1 MTGFVSGGPH
11 TSSISN
17 AGGIVG
23 GNYDGIVEYCNNT
36 ATVAGDYNVG
46 GIVGSNRTGAVF
58 RCYNAGVVYGR
69 YDAVGGI
76 SGKNESGLNRS
87 CFNKET
93 VTADG
98 YNAGGIA
105 GVISQGAVE
114 DCYNISPVTGEDNVG
129 GVVGKNS
136 DGWIK
141 TSYNIGKAE
150 VGDFVGGVLGRMD
163 EGHVES
169 CYYLDTCVPAYSSSY
184 GTKLTD
190 EEMWDE
196 ENFAGFDFVN
206 IWAIEDGFNYPRFI
220 YELPTELGG
229 DSAVWD
235 GTVAEGFAG
244 GEGTKNKPYLIEN
257 AAQLAYFA
265 KTVNEGNSYAGKYI
279 KLDNEIILN
288 RKDVPN
294 WTLNASPWTP
304 IGADSPFEGYFDG
317 GDYTIRGVYID
328 SVRFNLGIFG
338 QNKGT
343 VVNLGVE
350 PYYFRG
356 YFNVAA
362 VVAHNDG
369 GLVDN
374 SYNLGDIYGCM
385 FIGGV
390 VGLNEEGTVRYC
402 YNEGAVFGY
411 NVSGGVVG
419 ANDEGIV
426 TDCYNSGAVGGD
438 WGVGGVVGLNEEGTV
453 RYCYNEGAVFG
464 YKVSGGV
471 AGNMHFSMLRD
482 CYNLGAVSGYSTVG
496 GIFGYSY
503 LSHTDSCYNRGTV
516 TASDDFGGIA
526 GDNEASTLVNCYYLD
541 TTVSDPTNDF
551 GKALTEAQMLQKD
564 SYEGFDFVL
573 VWALLSDDS
582 LHPYPQFLKYLDP
595 ALGEPSSVWDGSIAD
610 VFADGDG
617 SEEDPYRIKT
627 AKQLALF
634 AYLVN
639 DGVDFSD
646 EYIVLENDIVLNDIT
661 KDKWILNAN
670 KWKPIGISGDFRG
683 TFDGRGY
690 SVSGV
695 YIDEGAENSGLFAT
709 NSGIIKNVGVTEA
722 YIKGS
727 NNVGGV
733 VGFNKGT
740 IDGCFF
746 DGTVTGNSAVGGVV
760 GSNEYTVINSYNSGT
775 VIGSTDVG
783 GVLGVSEQEIPTISA
798 CYNSGRVLG
807 AFRTGGIVGS
817 FPHVQLE
824 RCYNLGDINGCLAV
838 GGIVGAADYSYLA
851 YCYNTGSVSGWN
863 YVAGIVGDGYYC
875 YLNESYNKGEISG
888 DYYVGGLMGENS
900 FGSISDGYN
909 AGRISGA
916 YYVGGIVGSGYL
928 NNIERNYNIGTVSG
942 DHSNSYGALVGGE
955 YECNFFDNY
964 YLDSSAPGSNSIY
977 YTALTET
984 QMRNQDSFEGFDFEA
999 IWDIGPEADYPYP
1012 TLRNLTV
1019 TPAEPIAVTGVSLD
1033 KTSLT
1038 VKVGKTASLIATVKP
1053 ENASD
1058 KAVTWTSDDETI
1070 ATVDNSGLVT
1080 AVSPG
1085 TVTITVTTADGGFF
1099 DSCIVT
1105 VEPNVVTEITIDK
1118 PTLTLKAGGT
1128 GKLTAVVEPADAEN
1142 NDIIW
1147 ETSDDSVATVDE
1159 NGNVT
1164 AVGVGTA
1171 IITARTSDCSVV
1183 ASCEVTVEPVMVTGI
1198 SLNKSSLTLK
1208 TGKTGTLT
1216 AIIEPA
1222 DATDKAVRWTSS
1234 RSSIATVDKNGVVTA
1249 LRPGTV
1255 TIKVTTVDGGFSA
1268 TCTVKVE
1275 PVKVTGISPDKPS
1288 FTLKAG
1294 ETGTLTAIV
1303 KPADAF
1309 SKDVLWLT
1317 SDYTVAEVSP
1327 QGVVRALKA
1336 GTAIISATTV
1346 DGGYTAYFTVT
1357 VTQDNIA
1364 VKPGSSY
1371 GTNKH
1376 DTILY
1381 NVSPGTT
1388 VNELLNNLAG
1398 GSFEVR
1404 NAKGEKLSGNAVI
1417 GTGAVVNLIADGKV
1431 IDSLLISVRGDID
1444 GDGKVTAA
1452 DARLVLRHVAKLQT
1466 LSELEMHSAD
1476 IDGES
1481 CIKAADARLIL
1492 RAAAKLETL

>member
-1 MTGFVSGGPH
+1 MLKVCKKGLSVLLALALILTLMPVSVLASGDVWDGQLPAADEDASYSGGSGTKDDPFIIATAEDLAQLSSNVYSFEEYSKGKHFKQTADIVLNSPDDFATDENGIITGSDPDSSPHKWLPIGYPLYDEYGYSPSFSKAFQGSYDGGGHLVSGIYIDYIDDETVKCKGLFGLIMDASIENIGVETSYIRGDDHTGGLVGYSEVSSVEKSFFRGTVKGYNDVGGIVGSNYSGIVSDCFMTGFVSGGPH
-11 TSSISN
+11 TSSIFSN

-114 DCYNISPVTGEDNVG
+114 DCYNISPVTGEDNVGGVVGKNSDGWIKTSYNIGKAEVGDFVG

-317 GDYTIRGVYID
+317 DDYTIRGVYID

-374 SYNLGDIYGCM
+374 SYNLGDIYGCL

-411 NVSGGVVG
+411 EISGGVVG

-526 GDNEASTLVNCYYLD
+526 GHNEASTLVNCYYLD

-564 SYEGFDFVL
+564 SYEGFDF
-573 VWALLSDDS
+573 
-582 LHPYPQFLKYLDP
+582 
-595 ALGEPSSVWDGSIAD
+595 
-610 VFADGDG
+610 
-617 SEEDPYRIKT
+617 
-627 AKQLALF
+627 
-634 AYLVN
+634 
-639 DGVDFSD
+639 
-646 EYIVLENDIVLNDIT
+646 
-661 KDKWILNAN
+661 
-670 KWKPIGISGDFRG
+670 
-683 TFDGRGY
+683 
-690 SVSGV
+690 
-695 YIDEGAENSGLFAT
+695 
-709 NSGIIKNVGVTEA
+709 
-722 YIKGS
+722 
-727 NNVGGV
+727 
-733 VGFNKGT
+733 
-740 IDGCFF
+740 
-746 DGTVTGNSAVGGVV
+746 
-760 GSNEYTVINSYNSGT
+760 
-775 VIGSTDVG
+775 
-783 GVLGVSEQEIPTISA
+783 
-798 CYNSGRVLG
+798 
-807 AFRTGGIVGS
+807 
-817 FPHVQLE
+817 
-824 RCYNLGDINGCLAV
+824 
-838 GGIVGAADYSYLA
+838 
-851 YCYNTGSVSGWN
+851 
-863 YVAGIVGDGYYC
+863 
-875 YLNESYNKGEISG
+875 
-888 DYYVGGLMGENS
+888 
-900 FGSISDGYN
+900 
-909 AGRISGA
+909 
-916 YYVGGIVGSGYL
+916 
-928 NNIERNYNIGTVSG
+928 
-942 DHSNSYGALVGGE
+942 
-955 YECNFFDNY
+955 
-964 YLDSSAPGSNSIY
+964 
-977 YTALTET
+977 
-984 QMRNQDSFEGFDFEA
+984 EA

-1019 TPAEPIAVTGVSLD
+1019 TPAEPIAVTGV
-1033 KTSLT
+1033 
-1038 VKVGKTASLIATVKP
+1038 
-1053 ENASD
+1053 
-1058 KAVTWTSDDETI
+1058 
-1070 ATVDNSGLVT
+1070 
-1080 AVSPG
+1080 
-1085 TVTITVTTADGGFF
+1085 
-1099 DSCIVT
+1099 
-1105 VEPNVVTEITIDK
+1105 
-1118 PTLTLKAGGT
+1118 
-1128 GKLTAVVEPADAEN
+1128 
-1142 NDIIW
+1142 
-1147 ETSDDSVATVDE
+1147 
-1159 NGNVT
+1159 
-1164 AVGVGTA
+1164 
-1171 IITARTSDCSVV
+1171 
-1183 ASCEVTVEPVMVTGI
+1183 

>member
-1 MTGFVSGGPH
+1 M
-11 TSSISN
+11 
-17 AGGIVG
+17 
-23 GNYDGIVEYCNNT
+23 
-36 ATVAGDYNVG
+36 
-46 GIVGSNRTGAVF
+46 
-58 RCYNAGVVYGR
+58 
-69 YDAVGGI
+69 
-76 SGKNESGLNRS
+76 
-87 CFNKET
+87 
-93 VTADG
+93 
-98 YNAGGIA
+98 
-105 GVISQGAVE
+105 
-114 DCYNISPVTGEDNVG
+114 
-129 GVVGKNS
+129 
-136 DGWIK
+136 
-141 TSYNIGKAE
+141 
-150 VGDFVGGVLGRMD
+150 
-163 EGHVES
+163 
-169 CYYLDTCVPAYSSSY
+169 
-184 GTKLTD
+184 
-190 EEMWDE
+190 
-196 ENFAGFDFVN
+196 
-206 IWAIEDGFNYPRFI
+206 
-220 YELPTELGG
+220 
-229 DSAVWD
+229 
-235 GTVAEGFAG
+235 
-244 GEGTKNKPYLIEN
+244 
-257 AAQLAYFA
+257 
-265 KTVNEGNSYAGKYI
+265 
-279 KLDNEIILN
+279 
-288 RKDVPN
+288 
-294 WTLNASPWTP
+294 
-304 IGADSPFEGYFDG
+304 
-317 GDYTIRGVYID
+317 
-328 SVRFNLGIFG
+328 
-338 QNKGT
+338 
-343 VVNLGVE
+343 E

-385 FIGGV
+385 FI
-390 VGLNEEGTVRYC
+390 
-402 YNEGAVFGY
+402 
-411 NVSGGVVG
+411 
-419 ANDEGIV
+419 
-426 TDCYNSGAVGGD
+426 
-438 WGVGGVVGLNEEGTV
+438 GGVVGLNEEGTV

-526 GDNEASTLVNCYYLD
+526 GHNEASTLVNCYYLD

-564 SYEGFDFVL
+564 SYEGFDF
-573 VWALLSDDS
+573 
-582 LHPYPQFLKYLDP
+582 
-595 ALGEPSSVWDGSIAD
+595 
-610 VFADGDG
+610 
-617 SEEDPYRIKT
+617 
-627 AKQLALF
+627 
-634 AYLVN
+634 
-639 DGVDFSD
+639 
-646 EYIVLENDIVLNDIT
+646 
-661 KDKWILNAN
+661 
-670 KWKPIGISGDFRG
+670 
-683 TFDGRGY
+683 
-690 SVSGV
+690 
-695 YIDEGAENSGLFAT
+695 
-709 NSGIIKNVGVTEA
+709 
-722 YIKGS
+722 
-727 NNVGGV
+727 
-733 VGFNKGT
+733 
-740 IDGCFF
+740 
-746 DGTVTGNSAVGGVV
+746 
-760 GSNEYTVINSYNSGT
+760 
-775 VIGSTDVG
+775 
-783 GVLGVSEQEIPTISA
+783 
-798 CYNSGRVLG
+798 
-807 AFRTGGIVGS
+807 
-817 FPHVQLE
+817 
-824 RCYNLGDINGCLAV
+824 
-838 GGIVGAADYSYLA
+838 
-851 YCYNTGSVSGWN
+851 
-863 YVAGIVGDGYYC
+863 
-875 YLNESYNKGEISG
+875 
-888 DYYVGGLMGENS
+888 
-900 FGSISDGYN
+900 
-909 AGRISGA
+909 
-916 YYVGGIVGSGYL
+916 
-928 NNIERNYNIGTVSG
+928 
-942 DHSNSYGALVGGE
+942 
-955 YECNFFDNY
+955 
-964 YLDSSAPGSNSIY
+964 
-977 YTALTET
+977 
-984 QMRNQDSFEGFDFEA
+984 EA

-1019 TPAEPIAVTGVSLD
+1019 TPAEPIA
-1033 KTSLT
+1033 
-1038 VKVGKTASLIATVKP
+1038 
-1053 ENASD
+1053 
-1058 KAVTWTSDDETI
+1058 
-1070 ATVDNSGLVT
+1070 
-1080 AVSPG
+1080 
-1085 TVTITVTTADGGFF
+1085 
-1099 DSCIVT
+1099 
-1105 VEPNVVTEITIDK
+1105 
-1118 PTLTLKAGGT
+1118 
-1128 GKLTAVVEPADAEN
+1128 
-1142 NDIIW
+1142 
-1147 ETSDDSVATVDE
+1147 
-1159 NGNVT
+1159 
-1164 AVGVGTA
+1164 
-1171 IITARTSDCSVV
+1171 
-1183 ASCEVTVEPVMVTGI
+1183 VTGI

-1364 VKPGSSY
+1364 VKPGSIY
-1371 GTNKH
+1371 GINKH